1 MFEQARQFKVLHK
14 ANPLTKS
21 TGTSIPT
28 IFTTSPSTN
37 TPITSTTTTY
47 TLFLGDRTQT
57 NSTTTT
63 TIATTMSITITIT
76 TTTTNTTTNTTNTT
90 TNTNTLF
97 LRGGLNSTW
106 DNASK
111 QYLVHL
117 LCFFSY
123 ISVCGKELQLK
134 VGIEQRLSYLPLLIL
149 LLLVVIVLLLEISH
163 KISLYCNKYCIATT
177 TTTTIIIIT
186 ITTTAAATTHY
197 KVHFIFF
204 SLNFYMSVYCL
215 CSGLSG
221 SWDSAFG
228 QKLGHLLCFFHTCL
242 SAERNFG

>member
-1 MFEQARQFKVLHK
+1 MSCQD
-14 ANPLTKS
+14 
-21 TGTSIPT
+21 
-28 IFTTSPSTN
+28 
-37 TPITSTTTTY
+37 
-47 TLFLGDRTQT
+47 GDRTQT

-63 TIATTMSITITIT
+63 ATIT
-76 TTTTNTTTNTTNTT
+76 TTITMTTTITNTTTNTTNTT

-149 LLLVVIVLLLEISH
+149 LLLVVMVLLLEISH

-177 TTTTIIIIT
+177 TTIIIIIIIIIMT
-186 ITTTAAATTHY
+186 ICH
-197 KVHFIFF
+197 
-204 SLNFYMSVYCL
+204 
-215 CSGLSG
+215 
-221 SWDSAFG
+221 DS
-228 QKLGHLLCFFHTCL
+228 
-242 SAERNFG
+242 